1 MFVNE
6 LWKSLK
12 INPYSGWLSPVDI
25 ERSGLTQID
34 SECRVI
40 WVGIGGSL
48 LPADLLVR
56 TFASSDQLTRWIT
69 LASPESLKGFRLQ
82 IDDQVVIAS
91 KSGNTLE
98 IWFWIGKLLSMPL
111 FSKLTKLPIVIT
123 EANQNPLHKLAKSKK
138 WIIINIPA
146 NVGGRYSVFS
156 PIGFLPLTWL
166 GKDVNAFAQGGQ
178 GVVDEIEAGKG
189 PWFDIVFSLHRLWL
203 QQYIE
208 GVSDWVLM
216 PYNRRLRFIGGW
228 WTQLVSESLG
238 KKSSDGTPRGITAI
252 RAVGPQDQHA
262 QLQRWLDGP
271 KNVGVIFLSL
281 SDKKKNGLTCLQPE
295 NSPYPFLSTHTGDD
309 ILRAQIEGT
318 QSSLQEAG
326 VPTYHIEIQALDEA
340 QLGAL
345 MMAWQ
350 IIVALVGLGLEI
362 NPFDQP
368 AIEAGK
374 RKTLDKLRLS

>member
-1 MFVNE
+1 MDKLCWE
-6 LWKSLK
+6 RLK
-12 INPYSGWLSPVDI
+12 TDTLAGWL
-25 ERSGLTQID
+25 RSETLVPID
-34 SECRVI
+34 LDPKRRLI
-40 WVGIGGSL
+40 WCAIGGSL
-48 LPADLLVR
+48 LPADALVR
-56 TFASSDQLTRWIT
+56 MLGSNYYIDSWIP
-69 LASPESLKGFRLQ
+69 LASPESLEEFDLH
-82 IDDQVVIAS
+82 IEDQVVFVS
-91 KSGNTLE
+91 KSGATIELWSWLGRLLHNKSWNFLE
-98 IWFWIGKLLSMPL
+98 K
-111 FSKLTKLPIVIT
+111 KPIVIT
-123 EANQNPLHKLAKSKK
+123 ETNGNPLHILAMEENWQVVPLSS
-138 WIIINIPA
+138 NI
-146 NVGGRYSVFS
+146 GGRYSLFS
-156 PIGFLPLTWL
+156 PIGFMPLRWMGL
-166 GKDVNAFAQGGQ
+166 
-178 GVVDEIEAGKG
+178 DEIGFLNAGKKVIEEVDQQNG
-189 PWFDIVFSLHRLWL
+189 AWFHNIDTLSALWL
-203 QQYIE
+203 SQYRDGI
-208 GVSDWVLM
+208 SDWVLM

-238 KKSSDGTPRGITAI
+238 KKSPGGIPRGITAI

-281 SDKKKNGLTCLQPE
+281 SDEKKNGLLCLQPE

-326 VPTYHIEIQALDEA
+326 VPTYHLEIEALNEA

>member
-1 MFVNE
+1 M
-6 LWKSLK
+6 L
-12 INPYSGWLSPVDI
+12 
-25 ERSGLTQID
+25 
-34 SECRVI
+34 
-40 WVGIGGSL
+40 
-48 LPADLLVR
+48 
-56 TFASSDQLTRWIT
+56 ASSEQLSRWIT
-69 LASPESLKGFRLQ
+69 LASPEDLENFQLHE
-82 IDDQVVIAS
+82 DDQIVFAS

-98 IWFWIGKLLSMPL
+98 LWSWLGKLLHMPT
-111 FSKLTKLPIVIT
+111 FEKLTQTPIVIT
-123 EANQNPLHKLAKSKK
+123 ETNQNYLHELSKTKK
-138 WIIINIPA
+138 WILIEMPVNI
-146 NVGGRYSVFS
+146 GGRYSVFS
-156 PIGFLPLTWL
+156 PIGYLPLTWL
-166 GKDVNAFAQGGQ
+166 GKNLKAFAQGGQ
-178 GVVDEIEAGKG
+178 GVLDEIEAGKG
-189 PWFDIVFSLHRLWL
+189 PWFNMVSSLHRLWL

-208 GVSDWVLM
+208 GISDWVLM
-216 PYNRRLRFIGGW
+216 PYSRQLKFIGGW

-238 KKSSDGTPRGITAI
+238 KKSPDGTPRGITAI

-281 SDKKKNGLTCLQPE
+281 SDKKKNGLPCLQPE
-295 NSPYPFLSTHTGDD
+295 NSPYPFLSNHTGDD

-374 RKTLDKLRLS
+374 RKTLDKLRLP

>member
-1 MFVNE
+1 MNE
-6 LWKSLK
+6 LWQSLK
-12 INPYSGWLSPVDI
+12 THPNSGWLSPL
-25 ERSGLTQID
+25 GTQESALPKLEASRRI
-34 SECRVI
+34 I

-48 LPADLLVR
+48 LPADSLVR
-56 TFASSDQLTRWIT
+56 MLASSDQLSRWIM
-69 LASPESLKGFRLQ
+69 LASPEDLESFQLHE
-82 IDDQVVIAS
+82 DDQIVFAS

-98 IWFWIGKLLSMPL
+98 LWSWIGKLLPIPT
-111 FSKLTKLPIVIT
+111 FSKLTQIPIVIT
-123 EANQNPLHKLAKSKK
+123 ETNQNPLHELAKTKK
-138 WIIINIPA
+138 WILVKMPVNI
-146 NVGGRYSVFS
+146 GGRYSVFS
-156 PIGFLPLTWL
+156 PIGYLPLTWL
-166 GKDVNAFAQGGQ
+166 GKNLKAFAQGGQ
-178 GVVDEIEAGKG
+178 GVLDEIEAGEG
-189 PWFDIVFSLHRLWL
+189 PWFNIVFSLHRLWL

-281 SDKKKNGLTCLQPE
+281 SDEKKNGLLCLQPE

-318 QSSLQEAG
+318 QSSLQEVG
-326 VPTYHIEIQALDEA
+326 VPTYHLEIEALDEA

-368 AIEAGK
+368 AIDAGK

>member
-1 MFVNE
+1 MNE
-6 LWKSLK
+6 LWQSLK
-12 INPYSGWLSPVDI
+12 THPNSGWLSPL
-25 ERSGLTQID
+25 GTQESALPKLEASRRI
-34 SECRVI
+34 I

-48 LPADLLVR
+48 LPADSLVR
-56 TFASSDQLTRWIT
+56 MLASSDQLARWIT
-69 LASPESLKGFRLQ
+69 LASPEDLESFQLHE
-82 IDDQVVIAS
+82 DDQIIFAS

-98 IWFWIGKLLSMPL
+98 LWSWLGKLLHMPT
-111 FSKLTKLPIVIT
+111 FAKLTQTPIVIT
-123 EANQNPLHKLAKSKK
+123 ETNQNPLHELAKTKK
-138 WIIINIPA
+138 WILVKMPVNI
-146 NVGGRYSVFS
+146 GGRYSVFS
-156 PIGFLPLTWL
+156 PIGYLPLTWL
-166 GKDVNAFAQGGQ
+166 GKNLKAFAQGGQ
-178 GVVDEIEAGKG
+178 GVLDEIEAGEG
-189 PWFDIVFSLHRLWL
+189 PWFNIVFSLHRLWL

-216 PYNRRLRFIGGW
+216 PYSRQLKFLGGW

-281 SDKKKNGLTCLQPE
+281 SDKKKNHLLCLQPK
-295 NSPYPFLSTHTGDD
+295 NSPYPFLSIHTGDD

>member
-1 MFVNE
+1 
-6 LWKSLK
+6 K
-12 INPYSGWLSPVDI
+12 
-25 ERSGLTQID
+25 T
-34 SECRVI
+34 
-40 WVGIGGSL
+40 
-48 LPADLLVR
+48 
-56 TFASSDQLTRWIT
+56 
-69 LASPESLKGFRLQ
+69 
-82 IDDQVVIAS
+82 
-91 KSGNTLE
+91 
-98 IWFWIGKLLSMPL
+98 
-111 FSKLTKLPIVIT
+111 
-123 EANQNPLHKLAKSKK
+123 KK
-138 WIIINIPA
+138 WILIEMPVNI
-146 NVGGRYSVFS
+146 GGRYSVFS
-156 PIGFLPLTWL
+156 PIGYLPLTWL
-166 GKDVNAFAQGGQ
+166 GKNLKAFAQGGQ
-178 GVVDEIEAGKG
+178 GVLDEIEAGKG
-189 PWFDIVFSLHRLWL
+189 PWFNIVFSLHRLWL

-216 PYNRRLRFIGGW
+216 PYSRQLKFLGGW

-238 KKSSDGTPRGITAI
+238 KKSLDGTPRGITAI

-281 SDKKKNGLTCLQPE
+281 SDKKKNHLLCLQPE